1 MFSTDPYRTV
11 MGRDPNS
18 RKLIVWAVVGGAVL
32 TVGVAWWSA
41 FYEDCFGG
49 TACNIVTTLSGPAW
63 QGALVANGA
72 MANGVLS
79 FAIEADQTKVRVAQS
94 VVEGPAWSRIRIKPT
109 REQVDSCHALF
120 EDARGWP
127 LPALM
132 ALHSSDT
139 TFAVWETNW
148 GFSVAG
154 SQWHY
159 RVPRALP
166 LRPIIGGF
174 LVDWTVFAVVSYLV
188 LYRISHA
195 RRNARLR
202 HKRCVT
208 CGYPRGTAAVCSECG
223 ADVQDPI
230 SETL

>member
-1 MFSTDPYRTV
+1 MRCNSH
-11 MGRDPNS
+11 S

-32 TVGVAWWSA
+32 TVGVAWWSG
-41 FYEDCFGG
+41 FYEDCFNG
-49 TACNIVTTLSGPAW
+49 TACRIVTSMSGPAW
-63 QGALVANGA
+63 QGALVANGV

-79 FAIEADQTKVRVAQS
+79 FAIEAEPSNVKVAQS
-94 VVEGPAWSRIRIKPT
+94 IVEGPAWSRIRTKPT
-109 REQVDSCHALF
+109 REQVDSFHALF

-139 TFAVWETNW
+139 TFAVWETDW
-148 GFSVAG
+148 GFSLVG
-154 SQWHY
+154 YQGNY

-195 RRNARLR
+195 RRNALIRR
-202 HKRCVT
+202 KCCVV
-208 CGYPRGTAAVCSECG
+208 CGYPRGTSAVCSECG
-223 ADVQDPI
+223 GDR
-230 SETL
+230 